1 MTWGR
6 ESSAQARCGRVMP
19 RTRTHGA
26 STKMKDER
34 EREER
39 MAQLQN
45 RGKSDIKSEAL
56 GSSAGQVPSWLRAQD
71 S

>member
-1 MTWGR
+1 
-6 ESSAQARCGRVMP
+6 MP
-19 RTRTHGA
+19 RTRPYGA

-34 EREER
+34 EGEER

-56 GSSAGQVPSWLRAQD
+56 SSSAGQVPSWL
-71 S
+71 